1 MNGAQLIADERL
13 AQVQRD
19 GWTPA
24 HDDMHRDH
32 ELLCAAQCYIIEV
45 MDPGEA
51 PHTGFWPENW
61 MWNPSEDPIR
71 NLVRAGALIAAEID
85 RIKRAENPSGHYE

>member
-19 GWTPA
+19 GWTPD
-24 HDDMHRDH
+24 HDDRHVEG
-32 ELLCAAQCYIIEV
+32 ELLSAAQSYIIEV

-51 PHTGFWPENW
+51 IHTGFWPENW
-61 MWNPSEDPIR
+61 IWNPSEDPVR
-71 NLVRAGALIAAEID
+71 NLVKAGALIAAEID
-85 RIKRAENPSGHYE
+85 RLKRMDDGDNG